1 MSDAKV
7 RFPFGAAD
15 VTALSATGA
24 QAITIDND
32 LTILDGETVI
42 ATGARTLN
50 FTVNEGVSIGAL
62 VVLKSKTTAVE
73 NTIFGTNAIG
83 ATFAGVAGKILTV
96 QMMWDGTNFIEVS
109 TPIQID

>member
-15 VTALSATGA
+15 TTALSATGA

-32 LTILDGETVI
+32 LTILDGVTVE

-50 FTVNEGVSIGAL
+50 FTVTEGVSVGAL
-62 VVLKSKTTAVE
+62 VVLKSKT
-73 NTIFGTNAIG
+73 NGTEIR
-83 ATFAGVAGKILTV
+83 FH
-96 QMMWDGTNFIEVS
+96 FI
-109 TPIQID
+109 